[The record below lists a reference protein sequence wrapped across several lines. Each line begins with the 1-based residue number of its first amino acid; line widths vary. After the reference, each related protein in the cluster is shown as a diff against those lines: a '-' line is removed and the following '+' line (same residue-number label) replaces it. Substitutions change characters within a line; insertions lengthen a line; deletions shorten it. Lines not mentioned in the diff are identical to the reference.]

1 MSNNKTAELIARCF
15 EARTKSHFFHLQTNS
30 YSQHKAF
37 NDFYDGIVGLTDS
50 FAEAYQ
56 GRFGIIKS
64 YPKIRLEKKGVEMI
78 EELREWIDKNR
89 NECGKESELQNAID
103 EIVSLCDSTI
113 YKLRN
118 LS

>member
-1 MSNNKTAELIARCF
+1 MKNNKAAELIARCF
-15 EARTKSHFFHLQTNS
+15 EARTKSHFFHLQTKS

-37 NDFYDGIVGLTDS
+37 NQFYDEIVTKADS

-56 GRFGIIKS
+56 GRNGIIS
-64 YPKIRLEKKGVEMI
+64 DYPSVKFEGRNVEMI

-89 NECGKESELQNAID
+89 QLCGDFSELQNAID